1 MNKQSFYRYVN
12 VYNHYQNDKNSFDKF
27 YEFPMQYTGY
37 NFIEKN
43 EFLEKAKIVTG
54 LSNKSIKF
62 YLNQSV
68 LNYLIQE
75 DKFVLKW
82 IHEKP
87 SILPFNE
94 FYLQINRGDGII
106 MHLNF
111 ITVQNKKIV
120 TISYDNNGKML
131 FDSTLYELD
140 FNNFDMSNVE
150 NMKIGVKEKDDYYKN
165 YKENILIN
173 IKNIMQSYLYFYMS
187 IYAKDIFEIQ
197 NNKNKKEKKIYKDSK
212 YNYTDYNVIK
222 IKDKIYKHFT
232 KNNKGKKQKSWHMVM
247 SHLRL
252 LPTGKIVPVKSHAR
266 GSKKIGIRLKDYE
279 ISKGKK
285 IHESI

>member
-1 MNKQSFYRYVN
+1 MDKQSFYRYVN
-12 VYNHYQNDKNSFDKF
+12 AYNHYQNDKNSFDKF
-27 YEFPMQYTGY
+27 YEFPVQYTEY

-43 EFLEKAKIVTG
+43 QFLEKTKFVTD

-62 YLNQSV
+62 YLNNSV
-68 LNYLIQE
+68 INYLIQE
-75 DKFVLKW
+75 NKFVLKW

-94 FYLQINRGDGII
+94 FYLQINRGDGIF

-111 ITVQNKKIV
+111 ITVQNKKLV

-140 FNNFDMSNVE
+140 FNNFDMLNVK
-150 NMKIGVKEKDDYYKN
+150 NMTIGVKENEKHLKN
-165 YKENILIN
+165 YQENIQIN
-173 IKNIMQSYLYFYMS
+173 LKNIMQSYMYFYMS

-197 NNKNKKEKKIYKDSK
+197 NNTNKKEKKIYKHSR
-212 YNYTDYNVIK
+212 YNYTDYNVVK
-222 IKDKIYKHFT
+222 IRDKIYKNFT

-247 SHLRL
+247 SHLRQL
-252 LPTGKIVPVKSHAR
+252 QNGKITTVKAHSR

-279 ISKGKK
+279 VSKGK
-285 IHESI
+285 